1 MIQCIISSLSLYIM
15 VLPFSLSAKTSLEFN
30 VLGNLSINSGQKFL
44 RLCDILT
51 KCISLNCKSD

>member
-1 MIQCIISSLSLYIM
+1 M